1 MLRLLEVTYTNN
13 KESAAL
19 YDGFADVTA
28 LTAEFDTK
36 MGAAIKAD
44 AYKAEYLLAFDDEGN
59 IYSEG
64 YDSKDSEVTLSPR
77 LVFVTKTVEGATANQ
92 SKEDSL
98 TALKGDFYT
107 KRGAAKKNANTK
119 GILLIGIDGR
129 MVIYSDNWARPVEPV
144 EPQEEVEG
152 E

>member
-1 MLRLLEVTYTNN
+1 MLRLLEITYTND

-28 LTAEFDTK
+28 LTADFDTK

-64 YDSKDSEVTLSPR
+64 YDSKDSEVTLNPR
-77 LVFVTKTVEGATANQ
+77 LVFVTKTAEGATANQ
-92 SKEDSL
+92 SKEVKKV
-98 TALKGDFYT
+98 AKG
-107 KRGAAKKNANTK
+107 GSE
-119 GILLIGIDGR
+119 
-129 MVIYSDNWARPVEPV
+129 V
-144 EPQEEVEG
+144 EEVEKRKCCRKRG
-152 E
+152 